1 MGLSQVAK
9 SPSRKQG
16 GLHVRSLLIW
26 RMIQGK
32 TNSFGPWLY
41 NIRAMFSRQPTH
53 TTIPWASQIINIMQ
67 RHSDGLRTPSNWSKR
82 TLQLE
87 KKPGPKE
94 FVLPW
99 IILQINKDVKTP
111 LPPWGTFC
119 NLRQPHMSL
128 PSFLSHTLRMLG
140 VYFRLSQGHR
150 LSLGWMFRSKQPT
163 AVALAKGEG
172 LVTCGEP
179 SPYKGCDLRIRR
191 RPARANNPSPP
202 PFFLFASREHTEVKP
217 LWAIGAVIQDSMFG
231 LFKVSFKQVE

>member
-1 MGLSQVAK
+1 
-9 SPSRKQG
+9 
-16 GLHVRSLLIW
+16 
-26 RMIQGK
+26 
-32 TNSFGPWLY
+32 
-41 NIRAMFSRQPTH
+41 MFSRQPSH
-53 TTIPWASQIINIMQ
+53 TTPSHERHMRSVNIINIINIMQ

-150 LSLGWMFRSKQPT
+150 LSLGWMFRSKQGP
-163 AVALAKGEG
+163 
-172 LVTCGEP
+172 P
-179 SPYKGCDLRIRR
+179 QWPLRVGGGHVWWTLSVQRMWFTNSSETSTSKQSK
-191 RPARANNPSPP
+191 PA
-202 PFFLFASREHTEVKP
+202 PFFSVCVTWAYRSQATVGHRCGHTRFYVRA
-217 LWAIGAVIQDSMFG
+217 LQSIF
-231 LFKVSFKQVE
+231 